1 MFRKTVAFAIVVVD
15 GNGVAAGMPSLE
27 PCRNW
32 IDELG
37 ELFTGRN
44 EFNAAKQLQF
54 GDALVAADTAQ
65 GLVKDGPDVVSATR
79 SDVLQQDKQQTLRAV
94 EIDDDFRT
102 RNVDAGSLGTP
113 WHNE

>member
-1 MFRKTVAFAIVVVD
+1 MFRKTIAFAIVVVD

-44 EFNAAKQLQF
+44 EFNATKQLQF
-54 GDALVAADTAQ
+54 GDALLAADTSQ
-65 GLVKDGPDVVSATR
+65 GLVKDGPDVISAAR
-79 SDVLQQDKQQTLRAV
+79 SDVLQQDKQQTLRGV
-94 EIDDDFRT
+94 KIDDDFRT
-102 RNVDAGSLGTP
+102 RNIEAYSLSTP
-113 WHNE
+113 WHEE